1 MATRGGAGDELRRR
15 RCRLRR
21 YLTGWDLGFVRDRI
35 EAVFDF
41 SLFGLGARLL
51 QSAWDGMTSIV
62 EPMVAAISAAIAALV
77 PDWLLHA
84 WDWVSGGGASAAAG
98 DAPGRALG
106 GPVRAGQVYRWM
118 EEGEEL
124 FSPRVDGSVI
134 STRELKALRGAPAA
148 RPAPSAASSTSTR
161 RRWPTEHD
169 HERRRH
175 RPCPCRAGADPRRF
189 DPPRGALERHR
200 EALVQDRLSAL
211 PPCDA
216 PPSERRRPH
225 RPGAQA
231 KLDAD
236 PELQAFVLARLDRLT
251 FK

>member
-1 MATRGGAGDELRRR
+1 MALGSVSISRAQAAQLRGGAGKTQAVDLNELHRRVFTTSLLFPPIGRGRAPGVQRRR
-15 RCRLRR
+15 AGRGPRR
-21 YLTGWDLGFVRDRI
+21 
-35 EAVFDF
+35 
-41 SLFGLGARLL
+41 FGAARRMRG
-51 QSAWDGMTSIV
+51 SA
-62 EPMVAAISAAIAALV
+62 
-77 PDWLLHA
+77 
-84 WDWVSGGGASAAAG
+84 
-98 DAPGRALG
+98 
-106 GPVRAGQVYRWM
+106 
-118 EEGEEL
+118 
-124 FSPRVDGSVI
+124 VI

-216 PPSERRRPH
+216 PPSEHRRLH
-225 RPGAQA
+225 RPGVQA

-251 FK
+251 FKNIAAEVAQCFPPKRRVRSSAIHAWASRRRARGRAGPDRSG